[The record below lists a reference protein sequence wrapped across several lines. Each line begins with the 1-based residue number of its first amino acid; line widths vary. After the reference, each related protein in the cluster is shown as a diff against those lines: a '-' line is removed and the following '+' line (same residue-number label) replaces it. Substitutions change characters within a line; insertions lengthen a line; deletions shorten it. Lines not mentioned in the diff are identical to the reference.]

1 MTSITFDTLAYSKK
15 LTKLGFTQEQAEGF
29 ARLAREQNEVNNAE
43 LQKQHSHFQ
52 SDITKMTK
60 ANEVTK

>member
-29 ARLAREQNEVNNAE
+29 PGLPG
-43 LQKQHSHFQ
+43 S
-52 SDITKMTK
+52 KMRSTTLNSK
-60 ANEVTK
+60 S